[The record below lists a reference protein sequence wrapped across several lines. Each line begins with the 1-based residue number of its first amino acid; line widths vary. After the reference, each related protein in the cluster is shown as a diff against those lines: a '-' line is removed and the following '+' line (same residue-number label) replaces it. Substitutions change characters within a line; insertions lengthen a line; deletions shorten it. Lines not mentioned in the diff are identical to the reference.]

1 MPRGGKR
8 PGAGRPRG
16 SSSKKAKVSA
26 ALAPAIGMK
35 PLDIMIA
42 IMRRYYSEERLDQ
55 ALEAAKALAPY
66 FSQKFAP
73 TDQPAVPH
81 LEQGLRCSPISRTPV
96 AAPRGKKELALL
108 DAERGGEGTEWGD
121 DFRRL
126 NL

>member
-42 IMRRYYSEERLDQ
+42 IMRRITARKGSTRRSKPPRRSPFIS
-55 ALEAAKALAPY
+55 ARNSRRPTSRPFRISSKAC
-66 FSQKFAP
+66 
-73 TDQPAVPH
+73 
-81 LEQGLRCSPISRTPV
+81 RCSPISRTPV
-96 AAPRGKKELALL
+96 AAPGGKKELALL
-108 DAERGGEGTEWGD
+108 DAERTEWGD